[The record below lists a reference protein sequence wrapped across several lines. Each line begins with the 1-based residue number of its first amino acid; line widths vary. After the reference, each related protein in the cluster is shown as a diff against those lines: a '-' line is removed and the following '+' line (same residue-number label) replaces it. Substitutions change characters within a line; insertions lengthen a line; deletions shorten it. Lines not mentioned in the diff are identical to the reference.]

1 VSWKLNNQQAFNYNQ
16 KGTNATKDDGYNNT
30 YDRND
35 GMDEKLDRRQE
46 ENDNIRRELNQ
57 METLIQKIQKRRL
70 QWCSADM

>member
-1 VSWKLNNQQAFNYNQ
+1 
-16 KGTNATKDDGYNNT
+16 
-30 YDRND
+30 
-35 GMDEKLDRRQE
+35 MDEKLDRRQE